1 MEVMWTTQGP
11 SLWNGD
17 PGIQSWPCGSGG
29 LSAGTTLA
37 ATLSQQKKRIIFQR
51 HREGT
56 AYVLNKV
63 HIACL
68 LSASMIIT
76 SRKVQV
82 RLSPRIEKR
91 GEHKVAC
98 LAEEWL
104 ATDSCWDKES
114 QISLRMNLMMAQP
127 HSSGR
132 PHFQEYISSINF
144 ICWVF
149 IFLFKRDTKREGQNG
164 WSKCV
169 IHNSE
174 IVVKNR
180 KTKGTHSYIKKGRR
194 QQYSG

>member
-1 MEVMWTTQGP
+1 MEAKGGNGSDVNHSGSISVKWRSRDSVMAVWFWGSLRGHYSGCHSFPTEKKDNFSKTQ
-11 SLWNGD
+11 
-17 PGIQSWPCGSGG
+17 
-29 LSAGTTLA
+29 
-37 ATLSQQKKRIIFQR
+37 
-51 HREGT
+51 REGT

-82 RLSPRIEKR
+82 RLSPRIEKG

-127 HSSGR
+127 HSSER

-144 ICWVF
+144 TCWVF
-149 IFLFKRDTKREGQNG
+149 IFLKRDTKREGQNG
-164 WSKCV
+164 
-169 IHNSE
+169 
-174 IVVKNR
+174 
-180 KTKGTHSYIKKGRR
+180 
-194 QQYSG
+194 